1 MPTKS
6 DKDQYEGRGTTGHD
20 WDGIQELNNPLPK
33 WWLYVLYATIAWS
46 IAVFVL
52 YPSIPGLKSYWPGT
66 LGYTQNQELA
76 ASLEEATRLQGPY
89 LKRIAAE
96 PLETIRADQD
106 LAAFAITGGRTLFG
120 ENCAA
125 CHGPGGAGRA
135 GYPSLADDDWLW
147 GGTLAQVQQTI
158 AYGVR
163 SAHDKTRLSEMP
175 KYGADKIL
183 TPAQIG
189 DVTEFILALSKSPHD
204 AKAAERGRPL
214 YAENCVACH
223 GDAGEGNRDLGAP
236 VLSDRLWLYG
246 GDRAAIARQI
256 ANPRQGVMPAWSGRL
271 SDPTIKML
279 SIYVHS
285 LGGGEK
291 LEK

>member
-6 DKDQYEGRGTTGHD
+6 DKDQYQGRATTGHD

-33 WWLYVLYATIAWS
+33 WWLYVLYACIAWS
-46 IAVFVL
+46 IVIFVL
-52 YPSIPGLKSYWPGT
+52 YPSVPGLKSYWPGT

-76 ASLEEATRLQGPY
+76 ASIEQANLLQGPY
-89 LKRIAAE
+89 LKRIDAE

-106 LAAFAITGGRTLFG
+106 LAAFAIAGGRTLFG

-125 CHGPGGAGRA
+125 CHGQGGAGRA
-135 GYPSLADDDWLW
+135 GYPSLADDDWIW

-158 AYGVR
+158 LFGVR

-175 KYGADKIL
+175 KYGIDKVL
-183 TPAQIG
+183 TSAQIA
-189 DVTEFILALSKSPHD
+189 DVTEFVLALSKSTHD
-204 AKAAERGRPL
+204 AKAAERGGPL

-223 GDAGEGNRDLGAP
+223 GAAGEGNRELGAP

-246 GDRAAIARQI
+246 GDRGAIARQI

-271 SDPTIKML
+271 SEPTIKML

-291 LEK
+291 SEK